1 MQPTIGQRTC
11 VRSVNAVTC
20 CTIGR
25 TIWRSAGSLTVG
37 ARQSA
42 ISSLL
47 RHVPGIEPRA
57 GIETD
62 FATQLR
68 AVETRVDGYIAA
80 LEDAQGIGASAS
92 VLENLLASP
101 LLFHAGA

>member
-1 MQPTIGQRTC
+1 MESRGLAAAHLDTWARSCQRCPHHLAQCWIIT
-11 VRSVNAVTC
+11 A
-20 CTIGR
+20 
-25 TIWRSAGSLTVG
+25 G

-42 ISSLL
+42 ISSHHLFFGTYPAL
-47 RHVPGIEPRA
+47 IPA
-57 GIETD
+57 LASD

-80 LEDAQGIGASAS
+80 LEDAQGNGASAS